1 MVDPITALAVAASA
15 VKNAKSLIA
24 AGRDATSALSS
35 FAGAM
40 SDLNWAA
47 EKAKNPSIW
56 KSLTGSPEAEAIELF
71 AAQKKAQQLKKD
83 LEGILMVYYGPKGLE
98 EYKEILRA
106 VRKQRKETAYRKA
119 EIKEAIILWT
129 VGGLAALA
137 GLSGMALVIWWI
149 GKTQGKW

>member
-1 MVDPITALAVAASA
+1 MVDPLTAIAVAASA
-15 VKNAKSLIA
+15 VKNAKTLIS
-24 AGRDATSALSS
+24 AGRDATSAISK

-47 EKAKNPSIW
+47 EKAKNPSVW

-83 LEGILMVYYGPKGLE
+83 LETLLRVYYGQKGLE
-98 EYKEILRA
+98 EYKEILRK
-106 VRKQRKETAYRKA
+106 VRKQRQETVYRQA
-119 EIKEAIILWT
+119 ELKEAIILWT
-129 VGGLAALA
+129 VGTLAFSSAVAILGLLF
-137 GLSGMALVIWWI
+137 WWL

>member
-1 MVDPITALAVAASA
+1 MVDPLTALSVAASA
-15 VKNAKSLIA
+15 VSNAKSLIA
-24 AGRDATSALSS
+24 AGRDATSAISK

-47 EKAKNPSIW
+47 EKAKNPSVW

-83 LEGILMVYYGPKGLE
+83 LEALIMFSHGVKGLD
-98 EYKEILRA
+98 EYKEILRK
-106 VRKQRKETAYRKA
+106 VRKQRQETAYRQA
-119 EIKEAIILWT
+119 ELKEAIIVWT
-129 VGGLAALA
+129 VGI
-137 GLSGMALVIWWI
+137 LVFSSAVTILGFLFWWL